1 MNARA
6 TPTEEEMFAQ
16 PSEVAMLRIP
26 PHSIEAESGVLGA
39 LLLDGGGAT
48 WDRVA
53 DILTADD
60 FYRFEHRQIFDAI
73 AMLANANRAAD
84 VVTVH
89 AKLQGMKDAGDIGLM
104 YLNDLA
110 QYVPS
115 ASHIRRH
122 AELVREK
129 SMLRRLVS
137 VGDEIATKAF
147 NPGLQT
153 VAEVV
158 DDAEALIFAIGDQRK
173 DDDWH
178 DTSDSVVRF
187 LDRVQDQLHGEQRD
201 FVPTG
206 ITELDDKL
214 DGGMREGEVYV
225 IAARPRMGKTAL
237 AITILEHVAL
247 NEQLPVA
254 LMSMEMGEAQ
264 ITRRR
269 MSSVGHI
276 PLHKLKR
283 PERLNDADWAAM
295 TKAVEKLRSVP
306 FYVSD
311 KGALSLNQIR
321 ARARGLKRKKG
332 LRVLAIDYIGLMDT
346 DPRESR
352 AAAIGR
358 ISRGI
363 KALAKELG
371 ITILLLS
378 QLNRGIEG
386 RPNKRPMLSDIR
398 ESGDIEQDADVI
410 VFVHRDYADNPDL
423 PDEWKYY
430 GELIIAKHRD
440 GEAGGVIPVGYDGPQ
455 VRFYDWSGEKPSSLA
470 KVQSEAPAKPA
481 KSARKANPL

>member
-26 PHSIEAESGVLGA
+26 PHSIEAESGVLGG

-173 DDDWH
+173 NDDWH
-178 DTSDSVVRF
+178 DTEDSVVRF
-187 LDRVQDQLHGEQRD
+187 LDRVQNYSEKKD
-201 FVPTG
+201 FIPTG
-206 ITELDDKL
+206 IDLLDEKL
-214 DGGMREGEVYV
+214 DGGMRAGEVIV
-225 IAARPRMGKTAL
+225 IAARPGMGKTAL
-237 AITILEHVAL
+237 ALTILEHVAQVE
-247 NEQLPVA
+247 NEPVA
-254 LMSMEMGEAQ
+254 LMSMEMGEEQ
-264 ITRRR
+264 VTRRR
-269 MSSVGHI
+269 IASVGHI

-283 PERLNDADWAAM
+283 PERLNDTDWAAL
-295 TKAVEKLRSVP
+295 TEAVEKLRGRVFS
-306 FYVSD
+306 VSD
-311 KGALSLNQIR
+311 KGGLSLNQVK

-332 LRVLAIDYIGLMDT
+332 LRVLAIDYLGLMET
-346 DPRESR
+346 DAKETR
-352 AAAIGR
+352 ASALGR

-378 QLNRGIEG
+378 QLNRGIEA
-386 RPNKRPMLSDIR
+386 RINRRPMLSDLR

-410 VFVHRDYADNPDL
+410 LFVHREIIANPEL
-423 PDEWKYY
+423 PDEWKHY
-430 GELIIAKHRD
+430 GEAIIGKQRD
-440 GEAGGVIPVGYDGPQ
+440 GESGATLPIGYDGPQ
-455 VRFYDWSGEKPSSLA
+455 VRFYNWSGDKPSSLA
-470 KVQSEAPAKPA
+470 KAQAEAPAKTV
-481 KSARKANPL
+481 RKANPL

>member
-6 TPTEEEMFAQ
+6 NLTEAEVFGQ
-16 PSEVAMLRIP
+16 PSEVSLLRIP
-26 PHSIEAESGVLGA
+26 PHSIEAESSVLGG
-39 LLLDGGGAT
+39 LLLDGGGAS

-53 DILTADD
+53 DILTAED
-60 FYRFEHRQIFDAI
+60 FYRYEHRLVFEAI
-73 AMLANANRAAD
+73 GMLANANRSAD
-84 VVTVH
+84 VVTVY
-89 AKLQGMKDAGDIGLM
+89 AKLQGMKDTGGIDLI
-104 YLNDLA
+104 YLNSLA
-110 QYVPS
+110 QFVPS
-115 ASHIRRH
+115 AANIRRY

-129 SMLRRLVS
+129 SLLRRLVAAS
-137 VGDEIATKAF
+137 DQIATSAF
-147 NPGLQT
+147 NPGLKT

-158 DDAEALIFAIGDQRK
+158 DDAENLIFQIGDQRK

-187 LDRVQDQLHGEQRD
+187 LDRIQNHAEQED

-247 NEQLPVA
+247 NEGHPVA

-264 ITRRR
+264 VTRRR
-269 MSSVGHI
+269 MASVGHI

-283 PERLNDADWAAM
+283 PERLNDSDWASL
-295 TKAVEKLRSVP
+295 TETVEKMRQVR

-321 ARARGLKRKKG
+321 ARARGLKRKQG

-346 DPRESR
+346 DPKESR

-363 KALAKELG
+363 KALAKELN

-386 RPNKRPMLSDIR
+386 RVNKRPMLSDIR

-410 VFVHRDYADNPDL
+410 LFVHRDYADNPDL
-423 PDEWKYY
+423 PIEWKYY

-440 GEAGGVIPVGYDGPQ
+440 GEAGGVIGVGYDGPQ
-455 VRFYDWSGEKPSSLA
+455 VRFYNWTGDKPSSLA
-470 KVQSEAPAKPA
+470 KVQAEAPAKA
-481 KSARKANPL
+481 TRKANPL

>member
-6 TPTEEEMFAQ
+6 NLTEAEVFGQ
-16 PSEVAMLRIP
+16 PSEVSLLRIP
-26 PHSIEAESGVLGA
+26 PHSIEAESSVLGG
-39 LLLDGGGAT
+39 LLLDGGGAS

-53 DILTADD
+53 DILTHED
-60 FYRFEHRQIFDAI
+60 FYRYEHILIFEAI
-73 AMLANANRAAD
+73 GMLANANRSAD
-84 VVTVH
+84 VVTVY
-89 AKLQGMKDAGDIGLM
+89 AKLQGMKGGTDVDLL
-104 YLNDLA
+104 YLNSLA
-110 QYVPS
+110 QFVPS
-115 ASHIRRH
+115 AANIRRY

-129 SMLRRLVS
+129 SLLRRLVAAS
-137 VGDEIATKAF
+137 DQIATSAF
-147 NPGLQT
+147 NPGLKT

-158 DDAEALIFAIGDQRK
+158 DDAENLIFQIGDQRK

-187 LDRVQDQLHGEQRD
+187 LDRIQNHAEQED

-247 NEQLPVA
+247 NEGHPVA

-264 ITRRR
+264 VTRRR

-283 PERLNDADWAAM
+283 PERLNDSDWASL
-295 TKAVEKLRSVP
+295 TETVEKMRQVR

-321 ARARGLKRKKG
+321 ARARGLKRKQG

-346 DPRESR
+346 DPKESR

-363 KALAKELG
+363 KALAKELN

-386 RPNKRPMLSDIR
+386 RVNKRPMLSDIR

-410 VFVHRDYADNPDL
+410 LFVHRDYADNPDL
-423 PDEWKYY
+423 PIEWKYY

-440 GEAGGVIPVGYDGPQ
+440 GEAGGVIGVGYDGPQ
-455 VRFYDWSGEKPSSLA
+455 VRFYNWTGDKPSSLA
-470 KVQSEAPAKPA
+470 KVQAEAPAKA
-481 KSARKANPL
+481 TRKANPL

>member
-26 PHSIEAESGVLGA
+26 PHSIEAESGVLGG

-178 DTSDSVVRF
+178 SSQDAAARF
-187 LDRVQDQLHGEQRD
+187 VDDINQKLTGDGPKDYI
-201 FVPTG
+201 PTG
-206 ITELDDKL
+206 IDDLDDKL
-214 DGGMREGEVYV
+214 DGGMRPGEVIV
-225 IAARPRMGKTAL
+225 LAARPRMGKTAL
-237 AITILEHVAL
+237 ALTIGEYVAQTQGL
-247 NEQLPVA
+247 QVA
-254 LMSMEMGEAQ
+254 MMSMEMGTGQ

-269 MSSVGHI
+269 VSSVGHI

-283 PERLNDADWAAM
+283 PERMSPSDITAM
-295 TKAVEKLRSVP
+295 TEAVEKVSRSG
-306 FYVSD
+306 FEVSE
-311 KGALSLNQIR
+311 KGGLSLNQVR
-321 ARARGLKRKKG
+321 ARARGLKRRKG
-332 LRVLAIDYIGLMDT
+332 LKLLIVDYLQLMETEGKDDNRARGL
-346 DPRESR
+346 
-352 AAAIGR
+352 GR
-358 ISRGI
+358 ISRGM

-371 ITILLLS
+371 IPILLLS
-378 QLNRGIEG
+378 QLNRGIEA
-386 RPNKRPMLSDIR
+386 RVNKRPLLSDLR
-398 ESGDIEQDADVI
+398 ESGDIEQDADI
-410 VFVHRDYADNPDL
+410 VLFVYRAIEDEPNL
-423 PDEWKYY
+423 PDEWKWY
-430 GELIIAKHRD
+430 GEVVIGKQRD
-440 GEAGGVIPVGYDGPQ
+440 GEGSGTISVGYDGSQ
-455 VRFYDWSGEKPSSLA
+455 VRFYNWTGDKPSALA
-470 KVQSEAPAKPA
+470 KVQAEAPAKPT
-481 KSARKANPL
+481 RKANPL

>member
-6 TPTEEEMFAQ
+6 NLTEAEVFGQ
-16 PSEVAMLRIP
+16 PSEVSLLRIP
-26 PHSIEAESGVLGA
+26 PHSIEAESSVLGG
-39 LLLDGGGAT
+39 LLLDGGGAS

-53 DILTADD
+53 DILTAED
-60 FYRFEHRQIFDAI
+60 FYRYEHRLVFDAI
-73 AMLANANRAAD
+73 AMLANSNRSAD

-89 AKLQGMKDAGDIGLM
+89 AKLQGVKNGTDVDLL
-104 YLNDLA
+104 YLNSLA
-110 QYVPS
+110 QFVPS
-115 ASHIRRH
+115 AANIRRY

-129 SMLRRLVS
+129 SMLRRLVAAS
-137 VGDEIATKAF
+137 DQIATQAF
-147 NPGLQT
+147 NPGLKT

-158 DDAEALIFAIGDQRK
+158 DDAENLIFQIGDQRK

-178 DTSDSVVRF
+178 DTEDSVVRF
-187 LDRVQDQLHGEQRD
+187 LDRIQNHAEQED
-201 FVPTG
+201 FIPTG

-247 NEQLPVA
+247 NEGQPVA

-264 ITRRR
+264 VTRRR

-283 PERLNDADWAAM
+283 PERLNDSDWASL
-295 TKAVEKLRSVP
+295 TEAVEKMRQVR

-321 ARARGLKRKKG
+321 ARARGLKRKQG

-346 DPRESR
+346 DPKESR

-363 KALAKELG
+363 KALAKELN

-386 RPNKRPMLSDIR
+386 RVNKRPMLSDIR

-410 VFVHRDYADNPDL
+410 LFVHRDYADNPDL
-423 PDEWKYY
+423 PIEWKYY

-440 GEAGGVIPVGYDGPQ
+440 GEAGGVIGVGYDGPQ
-455 VRFYDWSGEKPSSLA
+455 VRFYNWSGDKPSTLA
-470 KVQSEAPAKPA
+470 KVQAEAPAKA
-481 KSARKANPL
+481 TRKANPL

>member
-6 TPTEEEMFAQ
+6 NLTEAEVFGQ
-16 PSEVAMLRIP
+16 PSEVALLRIP
-26 PHSIEAESGVLGA
+26 PHSIEAESSVLGG
-39 LLLDGGGAT
+39 LLLDGGGAS

-53 DILTADD
+53 DILTAED
-60 FYRFEHRQIFDAI
+60 FYRYEHRLVFEAI
-73 AMLANANRAAD
+73 GMLANSNRSAD

-89 AKLQGMKDAGDIGLM
+89 AKLRGMKDTDGIDLI
-104 YLNDLA
+104 YLNSLA
-110 QYVPS
+110 QFVPS
-115 ASHIRRH
+115 AANIRRY

-129 SMLRRLVS
+129 SLLRRLVAAS
-137 VGDEIATKAF
+137 DQIATSAF
-147 NPGLQT
+147 NPGLKT

-158 DDAEALIFAIGDQRK
+158 DDAENLIFQIGDQRK

-178 DTSDSVVRF
+178 DTEDSVVRF
-187 LDRVQDQLHGEQRD
+187 LDRIQNHAEQED

-237 AITILEHVAL
+237 AITILEHVAQ
-247 NEQLPVA
+247 NEGQPVA

-264 ITRRR
+264 VTRRR

-283 PERLNDADWAAM
+283 PERLNDSDWASL
-295 TKAVEKLRSVP
+295 TETVEKMRQVR

-321 ARARGLKRKKG
+321 ARARGLKRKQG

-346 DPRESR
+346 DPKESR

-363 KALAKELG
+363 KALAKELN

-386 RPNKRPMLSDIR
+386 RVNKRPMLSDIR

-410 VFVHRDYADNPDL
+410 LFVHRDYADNPDL
-423 PDEWKYY
+423 PIEWKYY

-440 GEAGGVIPVGYDGPQ
+440 GEAGGVIGVGYDGPQ
-455 VRFYDWSGEKPSSLA
+455 VRFYNWSGDKPSSLA
-470 KVQSEAPAKPA
+470 KVQAEAPAKA
-481 KSARKANPL
+481 TRKANPL

>member
-6 TPTEEEMFAQ
+6 NLTEAEVFGQ
-16 PSEVAMLRIP
+16 PSEVSLLRIP
-26 PHSIEAESGVLGA
+26 PHSIEAESSVLGG
-39 LLLDGGGAT
+39 LLLDGGGAS

-53 DILTADD
+53 DILTAED
-60 FYRFEHRQIFDAI
+60 FYRYEHRLVFDAI
-73 AMLANANRAAD
+73 AMLANSNRSAD

-89 AKLQGMKDAGDIGLM
+89 AKLQGMKDTGGIDLI
-104 YLNDLA
+104 YLNSLA
-110 QYVPS
+110 QFVPS
-115 ASHIRRH
+115 AANIRRY

-129 SMLRRLVS
+129 SLLRRLVAAS
-137 VGDEIATKAF
+137 DQIATSAF
-147 NPGLQT
+147 NPGLKT

-158 DDAEALIFAIGDQRK
+158 DDAENLIFQIGDQRK

-187 LDRVQDQLHGEQRD
+187 LDRIQNHAEQED

-247 NEQLPVA
+247 NEGHPVA

-264 ITRRR
+264 VTRRR

-283 PERLNDADWAAM
+283 PERLNDSDWASL
-295 TKAVEKLRSVP
+295 TETVEKMRQVR

-321 ARARGLKRKKG
+321 ARARGLKRKQG

-346 DPRESR
+346 DPKESR

-386 RPNKRPMLSDIR
+386 RVNKRPMLSDIR

-410 VFVHRDYADNPDL
+410 LFVHRDYADNPEL
-423 PDEWKYY
+423 PIEWKYY

-440 GEAGGVIPVGYDGPQ
+440 GEAGGVIGVGYDGPQ
-455 VRFYDWSGEKPSSLA
+455 VRFYNWTGDKPSSLA
-470 KVQSEAPAKPA
+470 KVQAEAPAKA
-481 KSARKANPL
+481 TRKANPL

>member
-6 TPTEEEMFAQ
+6 NLTEAEVFGQ
-16 PSEVAMLRIP
+16 PSEVAQLRIP
-26 PHSIEAESGVLGA
+26 PHSIEAESSVLGG
-39 LLLDGGGAT
+39 LLLDGGGAS

-53 DILTADD
+53 DILTAED
-60 FYRFEHRQIFDAI
+60 FYRYEHILIFEAI
-73 AMLANANRAAD
+73 GMLANANRSAD
-84 VVTVH
+84 VVTVY
-89 AKLQGMKDAGDIGLM
+89 AKLQGMKGGTDVDLL
-104 YLNDLA
+104 YLNSLA
-110 QYVPS
+110 QFVPS
-115 ASHIRRH
+115 AANIRRY

-129 SMLRRLVS
+129 SMLRRLVAAS
-137 VGDEIATKAF
+137 DQIATQAF
-147 NPGLQT
+147 NPGLKT

-158 DDAEALIFAIGDQRK
+158 DDAENLIFQIGDQRK

-178 DTSDSVVRF
+178 DTEDSVVRF
-187 LDRVQDQLHGEQRD
+187 LDRIQNHAEQED

-247 NEQLPVA
+247 NEGHPVA

-264 ITRRR
+264 VTRRR
-269 MSSVGHI
+269 MASVGHI

-283 PERLNDADWAAM
+283 PERLNDSDWASL
-295 TKAVEKLRSVP
+295 TEAVEKMRQVR

-321 ARARGLKRKKG
+321 ARARGLKRKQG

-346 DPRESR
+346 DPKESR

-386 RPNKRPMLSDIR
+386 RVNKRPMLSDIR

-410 VFVHRDYADNPDL
+410 LFVHRDYADNPDL
-423 PDEWKYY
+423 PIEWKYY

-440 GEAGGVIPVGYDGPQ
+440 GEAGGVIGVGYDGPQ
-455 VRFYDWSGEKPSSLA
+455 VRFYNWSGDKPSTLA
-470 KVQSEAPAKPA
+470 KVQAEAPAKA
-481 KSARKANPL
+481 TRKANPL

>member
-6 TPTEEEMFAQ
+6 NLTEAEVFGQ
-16 PSEVAMLRIP
+16 PSEVSLLRIP
-26 PHSIEAESGVLGA
+26 PHSIEAESSVLGG
-39 LLLDGGGAT
+39 LLLDGGGAS

-53 DILTADD
+53 DILTAED
-60 FYRFEHRQIFDAI
+60 FYRYEHRLVFDAI
-73 AMLANANRAAD
+73 AMLANSNRSAD

-89 AKLQGMKDAGDIGLM
+89 AKLQGMKGGTDVDLL
-104 YLNDLA
+104 YLNSLA
-110 QYVPS
+110 QFVPS
-115 ASHIRRH
+115 AANIRRY

-129 SMLRRLVS
+129 SLLRRLVAAS
-137 VGDEIATKAF
+137 DQIATSAF
-147 NPGLQT
+147 NPGLKT

-158 DDAEALIFAIGDQRK
+158 DDAENLIFQIGDQRK

-178 DTSDSVVRF
+178 STDDSVVRF
-187 LDRVQDQLHGEQRD
+187 LDRIQNHADQED

-247 NEQLPVA
+247 NEGHPVA

-264 ITRRR
+264 VTRRR

-283 PERLNDADWAAM
+283 PERLNDSDWASL
-295 TKAVEKLRSVP
+295 TETVEKMRQVR

-321 ARARGLKRKKG
+321 ARARGLKRKQG

-346 DPRESR
+346 DPKESR

-363 KALAKELG
+363 KALAKELN

-386 RPNKRPMLSDIR
+386 RVNKRPMLSDIR

-410 VFVHRDYADNPDL
+410 LFVHRDYADNPDL
-423 PDEWKYY
+423 PIEWKYY

-440 GEAGGVIPVGYDGPQ
+440 GEAGGVIGVGYDGPQ
-455 VRFYDWSGEKPSSLA
+455 VRFYNWTGDKPSSLA
-470 KVQSEAPAKPA
+470 KVQAEAPAKA
-481 KSARKANPL
+481 TRKANPL

>member
-73 AMLANANRAAD
+73 AMLANANRPAD

-173 DDDWH
+173 NDDWH
-178 DTSDSVVRF
+178 TTDDSVVRF
-187 LDRVQDQLHGEQRD
+187 LDRIQNHDEQKD
-201 FVPTG
+201 YVPTG

-214 DGGMREGEVYV
+214 DGGMRRGEVHV
-225 IAARPRMGKTAL
+225 IAARPRIGKTAL
-237 AITILEHVAL
+237 ALTILEHVSL
-247 NEQLPVA
+247 VENEPVA

-264 ITRRR
+264 VTRRR
-269 MSSVGHI
+269 MSSAGHI

-295 TKAVEKLRSVP
+295 TETVEKLRRSP

-321 ARARGLKRKKG
+321 ARARGLKRKYG
-332 LRVLAIDYIGLMDT
+332 LRVLAIDYIGLMET

-352 AAAIGR
+352 ATALGR

-363 KALAKELG
+363 KALAKELD

-378 QLNRGIEG
+378 QLNRGIEA
-386 RPNKRPMLSDIR
+386 RVNRRPMLSDIR

-410 VFVHRDYADNPDL
+410 LFVHRDYADNPEL
-423 PDEWKYY
+423 PDEWKHY
-430 GELIIAKHRD
+430 GELILAKHRD
-440 GEAGGVIPVGYDGPQ
+440 GESGGVISVGYDGPQ
-455 VRFYDWSGEKPSSLA
+455 VRFYNWSGDKPSSLA
-470 KVQSEAPAKPA
+470 KAQAEAPAKTV
-481 KSARKANPL
+481 RKANPL

>member
-1 MNARA
+1 
-6 TPTEEEMFAQ
+6 
-16 PSEVAMLRIP
+16 
-26 PHSIEAESGVLGA
+26 
-39 LLLDGGGAT
+39 
-48 WDRVA
+48 
-53 DILTADD
+53 
-60 FYRFEHRQIFDAI
+60 
-73 AMLANANRAAD
+73 MLANANKVAD

-89 AKLQGMKDAGDIGLM
+89 ERLKGIKGGTDVDLL
-104 YLNDLA
+104 YLNSLA
-110 QYVPS
+110 QFVPS
-115 ASHIRRH
+115 AANIRRY

-129 SMLRRLVS
+129 SMLRRLVAAS
-137 VGDEIATKAF
+137 DQIATSAF
-147 NPGLQT
+147 NPGLKT

-158 DDAEALIFAIGDQRK
+158 DDAENLIFQIGDQRK

-178 DTSDSVVRF
+178 DTEDSVVRF
-187 LDRVQDQLHGEQRD
+187 LDRIQNHAEQED

-247 NEQLPVA
+247 NEGHPVA

-264 ITRRR
+264 VTRRR

-283 PERLNDADWAAM
+283 PERLNDSDWASI
-295 TKAVEKLRSVP
+295 TETVEKMRQVR

-321 ARARGLKRKKG
+321 ARARGLKRKQG

-346 DPRESR
+346 DPKESR

-363 KALAKELG
+363 KALAKELN

-386 RPNKRPMLSDIR
+386 RVNKRPMLSDIR

-410 VFVHRDYADNPDL
+410 LFVHRDYADNPDL
-423 PDEWKYY
+423 PIEWKYY

-440 GEAGGVIPVGYDGPQ
+440 GEAGGVIGVGYDGPQ
-455 VRFYDWSGEKPSSLA
+455 VRFYNWTGDKPSSLA
-470 KVQSEAPAKPA
+470 KVQAEAPAKA
-481 KSARKANPL
+481 TRKANPL

>member
-6 TPTEEEMFAQ
+6 NLTEAEVFGQ
-16 PSEVAMLRIP
+16 PSEVSLLRIP
-26 PHSIEAESGVLGA
+26 PHSIEAESSVLGG
-39 LLLDGGGAT
+39 LLLDGGGAS

-53 DILTADD
+53 DILTAED
-60 FYRFEHRQIFDAI
+60 FYRYEHRLVFDAI
-73 AMLANANRAAD
+73 AMLANANRSAD
-84 VVTVH
+84 VVTVY
-89 AKLQGMKDAGDIGLM
+89 AKLQGMKGGTDVDLL
-104 YLNDLA
+104 YLNSLA
-110 QYVPS
+110 QFVPS
-115 ASHIRRH
+115 AANIRRY

-129 SMLRRLVS
+129 SLLRRLVAAS
-137 VGDEIATKAF
+137 DQIATSAF
-147 NPGLQT
+147 NPGLKT

-158 DDAEALIFAIGDQRK
+158 DDAENLIFQIGDQRK

-178 DTSDSVVRF
+178 DTEDSVVRF
-187 LDRVQDQLHGEQRD
+187 LDRIQNHAEQED
-201 FVPTG
+201 FIPTG

-247 NEQLPVA
+247 NEGQPVA

-264 ITRRR
+264 VTRRR

-283 PERLNDADWAAM
+283 PERLNDSDWASL
-295 TKAVEKLRSVP
+295 TEAVEKMRQVR

-321 ARARGLKRKKG
+321 ARARGLKRKQG

-346 DPRESR
+346 DPKESR

-363 KALAKELG
+363 KALAKELN

-386 RPNKRPMLSDIR
+386 RVNKRPMLSDIR

-410 VFVHRDYADNPDL
+410 LFVHRDYADNPDL
-423 PDEWKYY
+423 PIEWKYY

-440 GEAGGVIPVGYDGPQ
+440 GEAGGVIGVGYDGPQ
-455 VRFYDWSGEKPSSLA
+455 VRFYNWSGDKPSTLA
-470 KVQSEAPAKPA
+470 KVQAEAPAKA
-481 KSARKANPL
+481 TRKANPL

>member
-6 TPTEEEMFAQ
+6 NLTEAEVFGQ
-16 PSEVAMLRIP
+16 PSEVSLLRIP
-26 PHSIEAESGVLGA
+26 PHSIEAESSVLGG
-39 LLLDGGGAT
+39 LLLDGGGAS

-53 DILTADD
+53 DILTAED
-60 FYRFEHRQIFDAI
+60 FYRYEHRLVFDAI
-73 AMLANANRAAD
+73 AMLANANRSAD
-84 VVTVH
+84 VVTVY
-89 AKLQGMKDAGDIGLM
+89 AKLQGMKGGTDVDLL
-104 YLNDLA
+104 YLNSLA
-110 QYVPS
+110 QFVPS
-115 ASHIRRH
+115 AANIRRY

-129 SMLRRLVS
+129 SMLRRLVAAS
-137 VGDEIATKAF
+137 DQIATQAF
-147 NPGLQT
+147 NPGLKT

-158 DDAEALIFAIGDQRK
+158 DDAENLIFQIGDQRK

-178 DTSDSVVRF
+178 DTEDSVVRF
-187 LDRVQDQLHGEQRD
+187 LDRIQNHAEQED
-201 FVPTG
+201 FIPTG

-247 NEQLPVA
+247 NEGHPVA

-264 ITRRR
+264 VTRRR
-269 MSSVGHI
+269 MASVGHI

-283 PERLNDADWAAM
+283 PERLNDSDWASL
-295 TKAVEKLRSVP
+295 TEAVEKMRQVR

-321 ARARGLKRKKG
+321 ARARGLKRKQG

-346 DPRESR
+346 DPKESR

-386 RPNKRPMLSDIR
+386 RVNKRPMLSDIR

-410 VFVHRDYADNPDL
+410 LFVHRDYADNPEL
-423 PDEWKYY
+423 PIEWKYY

-440 GEAGGVIPVGYDGPQ
+440 GEAGGVIGVGYDGPQ
-455 VRFYDWSGEKPSSLA
+455 VRFYNWSGDKPSTLA
-470 KVQSEAPAKPA
+470 KVQAEAPAKA
-481 KSARKANPL
+481 TRKANPL

>member
-6 TPTEEEMFAQ
+6 NLTEAEVFGQ
-16 PSEVAMLRIP
+16 PSEVSLLRIP
-26 PHSIEAESGVLGA
+26 PHSIEAESSVLGG
-39 LLLDGGGAT
+39 LLLDGGGAS

-53 DILTADD
+53 DILTHED
-60 FYRFEHRQIFDAI
+60 FYRYEHILIFEAI
-73 AMLANANRAAD
+73 GMLANANRSAD
-84 VVTVH
+84 VVTVY
-89 AKLQGMKDAGDIGLM
+89 AKLQGMKGGTDVDLL
-104 YLNDLA
+104 YLNSLA
-110 QYVPS
+110 QFVPS
-115 ASHIRRH
+115 AANIRRY

-129 SMLRRLVS
+129 SLLRRLVAAS
-137 VGDEIATKAF
+137 DQIATSAF
-147 NPGLQT
+147 NPGLKT

-158 DDAEALIFAIGDQRK
+158 DDAENLIFQIGDQRK

-178 DTSDSVVRF
+178 DTEDSVVRF
-187 LDRVQDQLHGEQRD
+187 LDRIQNHAEQED

-247 NEQLPVA
+247 NEGHPVA

-264 ITRRR
+264 VTRRR

-283 PERLNDADWAAM
+283 PERLNDSDWASI
-295 TKAVEKLRSVP
+295 TETVEKMRQVR

-321 ARARGLKRKKG
+321 ARARGLKRKQG

-346 DPRESR
+346 DPKESR

-363 KALAKELG
+363 KALAKELN

-386 RPNKRPMLSDIR
+386 RVNKRPMLSDIR

-410 VFVHRDYADNPDL
+410 LFVHRDYADNPDL
-423 PDEWKYY
+423 PIEWKYY

-440 GEAGGVIPVGYDGPQ
+440 GEAGGVIGVGYDGPQ
-455 VRFYDWSGEKPSSLA
+455 VRFYNWTGDKPSSLA
-470 KVQSEAPAKPA
+470 KVQAEAPAKA
-481 KSARKANPL
+481 TRKANPL

>member
-6 TPTEEEMFAQ
+6 NLTEAEVFGQ
-16 PSEVAMLRIP
+16 PSEVSLLRIP
-26 PHSIEAESGVLGA
+26 PHSIEAESSVLGG
-39 LLLDGGGAT
+39 LLLDGGGAS

-53 DILTADD
+53 DILTHED
-60 FYRFEHRQIFDAI
+60 FYRYEHILIFEAI
-73 AMLANANRAAD
+73 GILANANRSAD

-89 AKLQGMKDAGDIGLM
+89 AKLQGVKNGTDVDLL
-104 YLNDLA
+104 YLNSLA
-110 QYVPS
+110 QFVPS
-115 ASHIRRH
+115 AANIRRY

-129 SMLRRLVS
+129 SLLRRLVAAS
-137 VGDEIATKAF
+137 DQIATSAF
-147 NPGLQT
+147 NPGLKT

-158 DDAEALIFAIGDQRK
+158 DDAENLIFQIGDQRK

-178 DTSDSVVRF
+178 DTEDSVVRF
-187 LDRVQDQLHGEQRD
+187 LDRIQNHADQED

-247 NEQLPVA
+247 NEGHPVA

-264 ITRRR
+264 VTRRR

-283 PERLNDADWAAM
+283 PERLNDSDWASL
-295 TKAVEKLRSVP
+295 TETVEKMRQVR

-321 ARARGLKRKKG
+321 ARARGLKRKQG

-346 DPRESR
+346 DPKESR

-363 KALAKELG
+363 KALAKELN

-386 RPNKRPMLSDIR
+386 RVNKRPMLSDIR

-410 VFVHRDYADNPDL
+410 LFVHRDYADNPDL
-423 PDEWKYY
+423 PIEWKYY

-440 GEAGGVIPVGYDGPQ
+440 GEAGGVIGVGYDGPQ
-455 VRFYDWSGEKPSSLA
+455 VRFYNWTGDKPSSLA
-470 KVQSEAPAKPA
+470 KVQAEAPTKAT
-481 KSARKANPL
+481 RKANPL

>member
-153 VAEVV
+153 VAE
-158 DDAEALIFAIGDQRK
+158 AMPGFGIG
-173 DDDWH
+173 
-178 DTSDSVVRF
+178 
-187 LDRVQDQLHGEQRD
+187 
-201 FVPTG
+201 
-206 ITELDDKL
+206 
-214 DGGMREGEVYV
+214 
-225 IAARPRMGKTAL
+225 
-237 AITILEHVAL
+237 
-247 NEQLPVA
+247 
-254 LMSMEMGEAQ
+254 
-264 ITRRR
+264 
-269 MSSVGHI
+269 VGHG
-276 PLHKLKR
+276 LDEVGH
-283 PERLNDADWAAM
+283 EC
-295 TKAVEKLRSVP
+295 
-306 FYVSD
+306 F
-311 KGALSLNQIR
+311 LSGRWTCSNL
-321 ARARGLKRKKG
+321 
-332 LRVLAIDYIGLMDT
+332 
-346 DPRESR
+346 PRDR
-352 AAAIGR
+352 DR
-358 ISRGI
+358 W
-363 KALAKELG
+363 
-371 ITILLLS
+371 
-378 QLNRGIEG
+378 
-386 RPNKRPMLSDIR
+386 
-398 ESGDIEQDADVI
+398 
-410 VFVHRDYADNPDL
+410 VHTN
-423 PDEWKYY
+423 
-430 GELIIAKHRD
+430 
-440 GEAGGVIPVGYDGPQ
+440 
-455 VRFYDWSGEKPSSLA
+455 
-470 KVQSEAPAKPA
+470 
-481 KSARKANPL
+481 